1 MNNLEFSGSCFWDM
15 DYKELNPEK
24 DRNFII
30 SRVISRG
37 GSNDEIE
44 LFKYYGWEVVKEE
57 VLKIRYLNKKILNYF
72 SLLFNI
78 DKKKFK
84 CFNNRSIY

>member
-1 MNNLEFSGSCFWDM
+1 MNFSDSCFWDM
-15 DYKELNPEK
+15 DYKKLDPEK

-37 GSNDEIE
+37 GSTDEIE
-44 LFKYYGWEVVKEE
+44 LFNYYGWEIIKEE
-57 VLKIRYLNKKILNYF
+57 ILKIRYLNKKILNYL

-78 DKKKFK
+78 EKEKFR
-84 CFNNRSIY
+84 CFNNRSLY